1 MVSVQKLLDFVV
13 WRNEESIFLVYAKY
27 FLKKIK
33 TGQFCLSIQILNSLR
48 RKKWDYRIVSHL
60 YVFRMLFLEIVLLST
75 RSRSLALNI
84 QQMKL
89 LESMRSGGML
99 MHTCMHTYVS
109 LCVCV
114 GICMFAY
121 LRMCEVRG
129 KTQQWQCGIS
139 S

>member
-1 MVSVQKLLDFVV
+1 MISVQKLLGFVV

-60 YVFRMLFLEIVLLST
+60 YVFPMLFLKVVLPST
-75 RSRSLALNI
+75 RSSNLALNI
-84 QQMKL
+84 QQVKL
-89 LESMRSGGML
+89 LENMRSGGML
-99 MHTCMHTYVS
+99 MHTCMHTQVS

-114 GICMFAY
+114 GIYCQRNF
-121 LRMCEVRG
+121 
-129 KTQQWQCGIS
+129 KTDLITFIFYDKNDS
-139 S
+139 IFK